1 MWTTR
6 EKCSLPRRPK
16 SEFYKREKI
25 QTDGVFGN
33 VFLIAD
39 PAFIWLR
46 HWLSALYSPI
56 LGPALL
62 KVIYI

>member
-1 MWTTR
+1 MWTIR
-6 EKCSLPRRPK
+6 EKCSLPRLK
-16 SEFYKREKI
+16 SEFYQREKI
-25 QTDGVFGN
+25 QTDRVLGN

-39 PAFIWLR
+39 RGFIWLR
-46 HWLSALYSPI
+46 LWLSALYSPI